1 MNKEVKKYI
10 PEAIETGKKLFGD
23 EGAVRKLFDSVAE
36 LDSDFSRLLQEF
48 GWAGMYARKILDDKT
63 KELCSVAA
71 LTVLGQWPQLR
82 DHIKFAL
89 RMGASEK
96 EVLEVI
102 LQMCVFGG
110 FPVMFTALGI
120 FREVRKDLGKTN

>member
-1 MNKEVKKYI
+1 MKKIVKKYV
-10 PEAIETGKKLFGD
+10 PEAIETGKKLFGEED
-23 EGAVRKLFDSVAE
+23 AVKRLFDSVSE
-36 LDSDFSRLLQEF
+36 LDSDFSMLLQEF

-63 KELCSVAA
+63 KELCSIAA
-71 LTVLGQWPQLR
+71 LTVLGRWPQLK

-89 RMGASEK
+89 RVGASQK

-102 LQMCVFGG
+102 LQMCIFGG

-120 FREVRKDLGKTN
+120 FREVRRELKSQN